1 MAKRELLVTLGLDAT
16 TYAQEIR
23 RANQLNKEL
32 DNAFKLLSS
41 SSEGFEKTL
50 EGLGKKQDYL
60 GKKMKVATEL
70 SDVYTKRINESKQAL
85 DETIKKSEEY
95 KKTLDELNKKKEE
108 GAQLTKEEK
117 KTLKETQQLYDKAQ
131 KSIVTYNTRI
141 SEGIQGYEKTQ
152 TALQDMSR
160 ELAKTAELEKTMGKD
175 FFLDEMR
182 EEISK
187 AEQEFKLLANSTEN
201 FSKTFEGL
209 VATQKHFENQSQNV
223 NKLMD
228 GLQQEIEGSNKEL
241 MVYKERIS
249 DVNKLLREWEDLL
262 ENTDKA
268 DEDYD
273 EIAKEVEKLRQEY
286 SELNAVAEV
295 HEDRVKQL
303 TDEYKRS
310 ENSIVSMGAK
320 IETTKDKIKEL
331 TKAFE
336 FDKVDTSVKK
346 LVDGSIE
353 KLQHELEQLEDDFT
367 NVTNEVKDFENSL
380 TGLKYKQEYLTKSLD
395 KSKDILSQYKNEM
408 EESISTSRKY
418 RDNLRYLEQQL
429 EKNAKL
435 GKEMVANGDGA
446 GADKQAQKM
455 KELKEELDKVNK
467 EYQEHE
473 QKVKETESAYKNLR
487 QEISSMKGDLID
499 TANSADKLNR
509 SLKAEKLERE
519 INRVT
524 SKFDLLDSELRKSIS
539 GLEGLDRMFKR
550 LSLETDHLSKK
561 IDNGRKSLDAY
572 DNSIKHTSSILA
584 QLEDDYEHLNKELDK
599 HKSKLK
605 NLDMGDAG
613 YKETIAEVS
622 RLESAINELDG
633 EINQHEEKLT
643 GLKTAHNNLQAEINE
658 TIREQQQLKT
668 TMTGDFLEGFGNKL
682 QEIGGMFQSAGMALM
697 PLTVAIGA
705 VGGASIKTGTE
716 FYQSMSKVQAISKAT
731 GSQLEELTKKARE
744 MGATT
749 IWSSR
754 DSAEALNY
762 MALAG
767 WNTTEMMAGLPA
779 VLNLSSAGNTDLALT
794 SKNQI
799 WTV

>member
-85 DETIKKSEEY
+85 DETIEKSEQY
-95 KKTLDELNKKKEE
+95 KKTLDALNKKKEE
-108 GAQLTKEEK
+108 GAELTKEEK

-152 TALQDMSR
+152 TALQEMSR
-160 ELAKTAELEKTMGKD
+160 ELTKTAELQKTMGKD
-175 FFLDEMR
+175 FFLDNMR
-182 EEISK
+182 EEIAK
-187 AEQEFKLLANSTEN
+187 AEEEFKLLANSTEN
-201 FSKTFEGL
+201 FGKSFEGL

-249 DVNKLLREWEDLL
+249 DVNKLLREWEELL

-268 DEDYD
+268 DESYD

-303 TDEYKRS
+303 TQEYKQS
-310 ENSIVSMGAK
+310 ENAIVSMGAK

-331 TKAFE
+331 TKAFD
-336 FDKVDTSVKK
+336 FDKVDTSIKK

-353 KLQHELEQLEDDFT
+353 KLQQELEELEDDFT
-367 NVTNEVKDFENSL
+367 NVTNEVKDYENSL
-380 TGLKYKQEYLTKSLD
+380 TGLKYKQEYLTKSID

-408 EESISTSRKY
+408 EQSVATSRKY

-429 EKNAKL
+429 EKNAQL
-435 GKEMVANGDGA
+435 GKEMLANGDGA

-455 KELKEELDKVNK
+455 KDLKEELERVNK

-473 QKVKETESAYKNLR
+473 QKIKETKNSYKNLR
-487 QEISSMKGDLID
+487 QEISSMKGDLVD

-519 INRVT
+519 LNKVT
-524 SKFDLLDSELRKSIS
+524 SKFDLLESELRKSVS
-539 GLEGLDRMFKR
+539 SLEGLDMMFKR

-561 IDNGRKSLDAY
+561 IDNGRTALDAY
-572 DNSIKHTSSILA
+572 ENSIKHTSSVLA
-584 QLEDDYEHLNKELDK
+584 QLEDDYEHLNKQLDE
-599 HKSKLK
+599 HKNKLK

-613 YKETIAEVS
+613 YNETIAEVS

-633 EINQHEEKLT
+633 EINQHEEQLT
-643 GLKTAHNNLQAEINE
+643 GLRTAHNNLQAEINE
-658 TIREQQQLKT
+658 TIREQQQLRS
-668 TMTGDFLEGFGNKL
+668 TMTGDFLEGFGNQL
-682 QEIGGMFQSAGMALM
+682 QEIGGVLQSAGMALM
-697 PLTVAIGA
+697 PLTLAIGA

-762 MALAG
+762 MAL
-767 WNTTEMMAGLPA
+767 
-779 VLNLSSAGNTDLALT
+779 
-794 SKNQI
+794 Q
-799 WTV
+799 